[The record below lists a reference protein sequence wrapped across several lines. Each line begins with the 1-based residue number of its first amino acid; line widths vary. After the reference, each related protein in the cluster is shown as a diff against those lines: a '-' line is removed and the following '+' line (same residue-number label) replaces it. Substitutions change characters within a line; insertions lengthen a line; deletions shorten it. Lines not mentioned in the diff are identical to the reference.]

1 MADVIIILIVITIV
15 SMLCVLMFLNT
26 AIGRFCIAFSL
37 LVTAINYAV
46 GRYYMIQLEMDALH
60 SIQEELWMLGINWMA
75 NFQLGALLGTIFI
88 FEEESTEELLSS
100 EKVSRFRYSPRDI
113 FLIVGMLI
121 TLVNQFMI
129 AQEVRNLL
137 KLLTDAMRFLNFVKE
152 IIEKF

>member
-1 MADVIIILIVITIV
+1 
-15 SMLCVLMFLNT
+15 
-26 AIGRFCIAFSL
+26 
-37 LVTAINYAV
+37 
-46 GRYYMIQLEMDALH
+46 
-60 SIQEELWMLGINWMA
+60 MA